1 MTKND
6 PSWGTVTKVHKI
18 PGLAPITEYVVGPQW
33 DDAGTTQY
41 QIQTEGGF
49 TCSYPSFDEALV
61 AAICSK
67 YDSHETAPFVW
78 RLLRGKE
85 D

>member
-1 MTKND
+1 MTNSYF
-6 PSWGTVTKVHKI
+6 PWGTVVKVHKL
-18 PGLAPITEYVVGPQW
+18 PGLCPITEYIVGPQW
-33 DDAGTTQY
+33 DDAGERHF
-41 QIQTEGGF
+41 QIVDDDSAP
-49 TCSYPSFDEALV
+49 CSYPSLDEALV